1 MSLFILTLSTEAVR
15 LRPAAIIA
23 DSMTGI
29 EYSFCDRR
37 EGRSLGL
44 KRGSRPATISPVSSD
59 DLHGFTPPA
68 RVPDATS
75 IVGDHVVLEPL
86 DVARHGDALF
96 TAAIDGAD
104 PVLWKYLP
112 YGPFDG
118 DRAGFDAHLRA
129 QAASEDPRF
138 YAVVD
143 GASGRA
149 VGVVSYLRFDPPNG
163 VIEIGHVWFGAAL
176 QRRPGATETVALLAR
191 HAFEV
196 LGHRRLEWKCDAA
209 NARSQAAARRFGFT
223 YEGTFRQHMV
233 VKGRNR
239 DTAWFSIIDGEWPAV
254 GAAFD
259 AWLAPSNFD
268 ADGAQRVSLAALR
281 E

>member
-1 MSLFILTLSTEAVR
+1 M
-15 LRPAAIIA
+15 A
-23 DSMTGI
+23 D
-29 EYSFCDRR
+29 
-37 EGRSLGL
+37 LN
-44 KRGSRPATISPVSSD
+44 
-59 DLHGFTPPA
+59 GFTAPA
-68 RVPDATS
+68 GVPDATTALRGS
-75 IVGDHVVLEPL
+75 YVVIEPL

-96 TAAIDGAD
+96 AAATDGGD
-104 PVLWKYLP
+104 PALWTYLA

-143 GASGRA
+143 ARGGGGA
-149 VGVVSYLRFDPPNG
+149 VGVVSYLRMDPANG
-163 VIEIGHVWFGAAL
+163 VVEIGHIWFGAAL
-176 QRRPGATETVALLAR
+176 QRTPGATETVALLAR
-191 HAFEV
+191 HAFDG
-196 LGHRRLEWKCDAA
+196 LGNRRLEWKCDAA

-223 YEGTFRQHMV
+223 YEGTFRQHQI

-239 DTAWFSIIDGEWPAV
+239 DTAWFSIVDGEWPAV

-268 ADGAQRVSLAALR
+268 ADGAQRASLAQLR
-281 E
+281 SGGAQVPA